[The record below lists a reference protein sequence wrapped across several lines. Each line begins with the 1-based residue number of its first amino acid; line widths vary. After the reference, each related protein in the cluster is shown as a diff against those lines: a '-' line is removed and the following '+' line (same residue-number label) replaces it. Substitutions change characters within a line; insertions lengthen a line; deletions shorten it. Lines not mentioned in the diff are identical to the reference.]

1 MDKPRQGDLLGFKV
15 NSEVLDSAQVVRRK
29 SNRHRTQTK
38 ENAMLTFLK
47 YLEIFLAW
55 MCIVTLVW
63 TIFLYIYGLE
73 WQWMAFM
80 TTLFWIND
88 SSKS

>member
-1 MDKPRQGDLLGFKV
+1 
-15 NSEVLDSAQVVRRK
+15 
-29 SNRHRTQTK
+29 
-38 ENAMLTFLK
+38 MLTFLK

-73 WQWMAFM
+73 WQLMAFL